1 MAGAWRARRQTEP
14 QMDLFDYDR
23 TQPHQFGGALPQP
36 RTFDEAR
43 AVIWP
48 VPFDRTTSYGQG
60 TKHGPRELLLAS
72 AQVELWDEE
81 LGVDIHPR
89 GLFTAPELDL
99 SARPLADAIGEIG
112 RVAGRL
118 LDTGKFLVTLGGEH
132 SITSPIVGEVARRH
146 AGVSVL
152 QIDAHADLRDRYLDE
167 PHSHA
172 CAMRRTLEHAPV
184 VQVGVRNLSEEEAR
198 ALPGLRT
205 TIFYD
210 WNMRQDAAWID
221 RAVNALSDVV
231 YITIDLD
238 GLEPGLMPAVG
249 TPEPGG
255 LSWRELTALLR
266 RTFETRRVV
275 ACDVVEL
282 CPIPGLASPNF
293 VAARLVYKLLTYRF
307 GLGGGRRPPAT
318 PSSRAAAGPRRR
330 SRTRGTRRRRA

>member
-1 MAGAWRARRQTEP
+1 
-14 QMDLFDYDR
+14 MDPFDYDR
-23 TQPHQFGGALPQP
+23 TQPHQFGGVLPEP
-36 RTFDEAR
+36 KSFAESA
-43 AVIWP
+43 AVILP

-72 AQVELWDEE
+72 SQVELWDEE
-81 LGVDIHPR
+81 VGVDVHPH
-89 GLFTAPELDL
+89 GMLTAPELDL
-99 SARPLADAIGEIG
+99 SARGLDDAMAEIG

-118 LDTGKFLVTLGGEH
+118 LDAGKFLITLGGEH
-132 SITSPIVGEVARRH
+132 SITSPIVREVAARH
-146 AGVSVL
+146 RGVTVL
-152 QIDAHADLRDRYLDE
+152 QIDAHADLRASYLDE

-172 CAMRRTLEHAPV
+172 CAMRRTLEHAPL
-184 VQVGVRNLSEEEAR
+184 VQVGIRNLSEEEAK
-198 ALPGLRT
+198 ALPGLKT

-210 WNMRQDAAWID
+210 WNMRQNHDWIE
-221 RAVNALSDVV
+221 RAVAALSDAV

-282 CPIPGLASPNF
+282 CPIPGFASPNF

-307 GLGGGRRPPAT
+307 GLEN
-318 PSSRAAAGPRRR
+318 
-330 SRTRGTRRRRA
+330 RT

>member
-1 MAGAWRARRQTEP
+1 
-14 QMDLFDYDR
+14 MDLPDYDR
-23 TQPHQFGGALPQP
+23 TQPQQFGGVLPTP
-36 RTFDEAR
+36 RTLADSK
-43 AVIWP
+43 AVILP

-81 LGVDIHPR
+81 LGVDVHPH
-89 GLFTAPELDL
+89 GMVTLPEMDL
-99 SARPLADAIGEIG
+99 SAAGLDEAMAAIG
-112 RVAGRL
+112 RVTGRL
-118 LDTGKFLVTLGGEH
+118 LDDGKFLVTLGGEH
-132 SITSPIVGEVARRH
+132 SITSPIVGAAAARH
-146 AGVSVL
+146 PGLSVL
-152 QIDAHADLRDRYLDE
+152 QIDAHADLRDSYLDE

-172 CAMRRTLEHAPV
+172 CAMRRTLDHAPL
-184 VQVGVRNLSEEEAR
+184 VQVGIRNMSEEEAQ

-210 WNMRQDAAWID
+210 WNMRNDPRWIEK
-221 RAVNALSDVV
+221 AVDALSDTV

-238 GLEPGLMPAVG
+238 GLDPGVMPAVG

-282 CPIPGLASPNF
+282 CPVPGLASPNF

-307 GLGGGRRPPAT
+307 GLKNGR
-318 PSSRAAAGPRRR
+318 
-330 SRTRGTRRRRA
+330 